1 MNQAFGTIGLA
12 VAAFASTNLDD
23 LLLLA
28 TLFVDAKFSPHS
40 IIVGQFIGMA
50 VLVGLSAVAALLAV
64 IIPDR
69 WLALLGFAPL
79 LLGVHRFWNLWRSR
93 EPKGTKDFFGP
104 KQFHWQNRTSAWC
117 TVTILTIANGG
128 DNMSVYIPTF
138 AVDRALIPV
147 YVLIFAGL
155 TAIWCLL
162 GYYLTHHPMLQQGLK
177 KYGRIVIPFVL
188 VGIGSKVLTRLIS

>member
-1 MNQAFGTIGLA
+1 MNHAFGAIGLA

-28 TLFVDAKFSPHS
+28 TLFVDAEFTPYS

-50 VLVGLSAVAALLAV
+50 VLVGLSAVGALLAV

-69 WLALLGFAPL
+69 WLALLGFAPIF
-79 LLGVHRFWNLWRSR
+79 LGVHRFWKLWRGR
-93 EPKGTKDFFGP
+93 EPKQGTKDFFGP
-104 KQFHWQNRTSAWC
+104 KQLHLRKRPSAWW

-147 YVLIFAGL
+147 YILIFACL

-188 VGIGSKVLTRLIS
+188 VGIGSKVLIRLF